1 MRKPV
6 MQWACRELAE
16 GWVMIGVDVDLSAP
30 NEPGALLGY
39 RRAVHPFHFDDAVDP
54 VMEFTAVI
62 AEMTYRMGR
71 GLELEAG
78 APLNSPSRACAFGGA
93 A

>member
-30 NEPGALLGY
+30 NEPEALLGY

-71 GLELEAG
+71 GLDWGQG
-78 APLNSPSRACAFGGA
+78 AQPDPASRARTFGA
-93 A
+93 